1 MSKAAVAT
9 AQDAGE
15 QRAESDNSR
24 PAFEKH
30 YEVTRAY
37 EQTAKAAAG
46 GESDSRLTTVVN
58 IRPAGGITSCRSNND
73 VAQHTFNRSPNQM
86 NQSPL
91 SVGLCQQV
99 LSGNNRHQ
107 GRDSSLSGRYGYLRS
122 VGNAVVQDDIRK
134 SVDRIRVGSEHEQN
148 LKSKKS
154 DLVLDDIK
162 SRFEEAGRRGTAP
175 YDVETSRQP
184 KSALEHQKP
193 DFATPVD
200 VSWQNNQT
208 PNSRE

>member
-15 QRAESDNSR
+15 QRTNSVESR
-24 PAFEKH
+24 PIFEKQLEIAH
-30 YEVTRAY
+30 ANR
-37 EQTAKAAAG
+37 QTTMAMAG
-46 GESDSRLTTVVN
+46 GESDTRLTTVVN

-73 VAQHTFNRSPNQM
+73 MAQHTFNRSPNQM

-107 GRDSSLSGRYGYLRS
+107 GRDSSLSGRYSYLRS

-134 SVDRIRVGSEHEQN
+134 SVDRIRVGSEYEQN

-175 YDVETSRQP
+175 YDIETSRQP
-184 KSALEHQKP
+184 KSGLDYHKP
-193 DFATPVD
+193 DFTTPVD
-200 VSWQNNQT
+200 VSWQNNRT

>member
-1 MSKAAVAT
+1 MSKAAAGT

-15 QRAESDNSR
+15 QGANSVDSR
-24 PAFEKH
+24 PVFEKQF
-30 YEVTRAY
+30 EITNANK
-37 EQTAKAAAG
+37 QAAKVKAG

-73 VAQHTFNRSPNQM
+73 VARHTFNRSPHQM

-184 KSALEHQKP
+184 KSALDHQKP